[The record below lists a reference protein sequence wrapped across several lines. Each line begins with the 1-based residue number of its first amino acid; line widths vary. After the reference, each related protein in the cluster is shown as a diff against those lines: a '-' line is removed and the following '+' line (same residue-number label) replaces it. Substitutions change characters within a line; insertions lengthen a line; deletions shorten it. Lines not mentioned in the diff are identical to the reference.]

1 MTPEQVPAYAM
12 ALMEM
17 AQTNVKRHAKD
28 LQLFRP
34 KLTDRQRRALLHE
47 ALHDLRRAIEL
58 VERYEAD
65 VYEKAAEAPAAD
77 A

>member
-1 MTPEQVPAYAM
+1 MTSEQVPAYAM

-28 LQLFRP
+28 LQLYRP
-34 KLTDRQRRALLHE
+34 RLSDRQRRALLAE

-58 VERYEAD
+58 VERYDAD
-65 VYEKAAEAPAAD
+65 LYEPQPETT
-77 A
+77 